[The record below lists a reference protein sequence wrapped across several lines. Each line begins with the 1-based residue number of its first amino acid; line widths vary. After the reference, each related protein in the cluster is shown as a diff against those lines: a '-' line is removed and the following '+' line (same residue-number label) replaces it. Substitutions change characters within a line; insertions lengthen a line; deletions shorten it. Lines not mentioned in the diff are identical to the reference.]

1 LKAVDHMN
9 GEIARVG
16 LTNRVC
22 FGGHIV
28 EEVSSSSM
36 APIGRLAAFGQVVGH
51 APPGGPSPAF
61 FAGLDVRVSPA
72 KANDLRDPGF
82 TLGPETRR

>member
-1 LKAVDHMN
+1 
-9 GEIARVG
+9 
-16 LTNRVC
+16 
-22 FGGHIV
+22 
-28 EEVSSSSM
+28 M